1 MQRQWLREMIGRRLA
16 DGRLPMEAPV
26 GLEVRRGTGMAC
38 DACGRR
44 IGAFEIEH
52 EFNYH
57 DGHPFR
63 LHFDC
68 AGLWMALRRR
78 RSLDRAS

>member
-1 MQRQWLREMIGRRLA
+1 MQRQWLRDMIGRKLA

-26 GLEVRRGTGMAC
+26 GLEVRR
-38 DACGRR
+38 
-44 IGAFEIEH
+44 GAFEIEH